1 MEAKKIS
8 LADEQTDDS
17 PGDLPYQRILDIL
30 TDPDGPQ
37 TRKLLSELS
46 TMTGIED
53 EKNIKR

>member
-8 LADEQTDDS
+8 LADEPTDNS
-17 PGDLPYQRILDIL
+17 PKDLSHQRILDIL

-37 TRKLLSELS
+37 TCKLLSELS

-53 EKNIKR
+53 DKNI